1 MRYTK
6 DKLQP
11 SFWSSALFTQYLPE
25 ALFQLLISLPFTVPF
40 RSSRVALEEWGW
52 TDTAA
57 VAIFTAGQALETLAD
72 AQKAQA
78 KKRGEKGLYRGGVWS
93 IVRHPK

>member
-40 RSSRVALEEWGW
+40 RSTRVALEEWGW
-52 TDTAA
+52 TDTLA
-57 VAIFTAGQALETLAD
+57 VALFAAGQTLETLAD
-72 AQKAQA
+72 GQKAAA
-78 KKRGEKGLYRGGVWS
+78 KKRGAKGLHREGVWS